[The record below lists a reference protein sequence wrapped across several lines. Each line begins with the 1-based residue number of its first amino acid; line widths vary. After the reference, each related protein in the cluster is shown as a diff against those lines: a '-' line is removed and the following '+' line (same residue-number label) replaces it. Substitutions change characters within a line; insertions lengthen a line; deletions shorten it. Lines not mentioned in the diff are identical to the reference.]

1 MKKLVKVIGWCM
13 GLAVLYALL
22 VRMPISW
29 AMHNRQ
35 DSTDNTYTI
44 EAVVDN
50 DIVIDDGTQIA
61 LVGIKLNPDFDEES
75 VIGKAV
81 TLKTIEGEVFAFFEG
96 EPLQMWLLK
105 NKMAVRDA
113 FYSYAAPYYREFRD
127 CI

>member
-1 MKKLVKVIGWCM
+1 MKKLLKIVAWCM
-13 GLAVLYALL
+13 GLSVLFTLL
-22 VRMPISW
+22 VQMPISW

-35 DSTDNTYTI
+35 ADTATTI
-44 EAVVDN
+44 VKDVVDN
-50 DIVIDDGTQIA
+50 DIVVDDGTHVT
-61 LVGIKLNPDFDEES
+61 LVGIKLNPDFDKQS

-81 TLKTIEGEVFAFFEG
+81 TLKEIEGQVFAFFEE

>member
-1 MKKLVKVIGWCM
+1 MKKLFKIIGWCM
-13 GLAVLYALL
+13 GLSVLFTLL
-22 VRMPISW
+22 VQMPISW

-35 DSTDNTYTI
+35 ADTATTTI
-44 EAVVDN
+44 EAVVNN
-50 DIVIDDGTQIA
+50 DIVVDGTHVT
-61 LVGIKLNPDFDEES
+61 LVGIQLNPDFDEES

-81 TLKTIEGEVFAFFEG
+81 TLKTIEGEAFAFFEG